1 MKLYDVTF
9 LFQILH
15 ILLDEKSPTQFRII
29 LWLMLFTDYR
39 LKCSKIIWSTISS
52 RRQVAASLGWPEN
65 SLDNKAH
72 EEKIRNNLTVK
83 IPVTVQVD
91 RFQATCSCLCALS
104 NDVCP
109 KKRTSQ
115 RNKQWDL
122 ISSEWQG
129 PVVVMLPPPLL
140 KKILSWKMQL
150 CCILQIVLWMWAY
163 GNYSRQS
170 LVFFSKYADGKHG
183 LVSSTVKSRNVTK
196 QTYLLTLDYMW
207 WWVSGTKYFML

>member
-1 MKLYDVTF
+1 MTLYDVTF

-52 RRQVAASLGWPEN
+52 RRQVAASLGRPEN

-109 KKRTSQ
+109 EKKRTSQ

-140 KKILSWKMQL
+140 KKSFHGR
-150 CCILQIVLWMWAY
+150 CNSAAY
-163 GNYSRQS
+163 CRLFCGCGLMGITQGSLLFS
-170 LVFFSKYADGKHG
+170 LVS
-183 LVSSTVKSRNVTK
+183 
-196 QTYLLTLDYMW
+196 
-207 WWVSGTKYFML
+207 MLMQNMA